1 MTTTTATAT
10 PAKILTTRQ
19 VLAQQQASEHA
30 RHDVVTALVGVL
42 EKHNG
47 KSYSKRLI
55 PALEAATG
63 DELYFSDEYGL
74 QHLISQAYRRSSG
87 NGGFRVLLG
96 HGKGCPVIDV
106 DRIRELNVCYLAAA
120 EKRNA
125 IRSELLAG
133 DWPEQVEAA
142 ATTAREALITYQ
154 QLAGYNT
161 CPDSFQIDKA
171 HGLGACRLNKRGE
184 G

>member
-1 MTTTTATAT
+1 VTTATTAE
-10 PAKILTTRQ
+10 ILTTRQ
-19 VLAQQQASEHA
+19 MVMQRQADEQA

-63 DELYFSDEYGL
+63 DALYFSDEYGL
-74 QHLISQAYRRSSG
+74 QRLISQAYHSSTD
-87 NGGFRVLLG
+87 FLLLLG
-96 HGKGCPVIDV
+96 HGKGCPVIDI
-106 DRIRELNVCYLAAA
+106 DRIREFNICYLAAA

-125 IRSELLAG
+125 IRAELLAG

-142 ATTAREALITYQ
+142 ATAAREALTTYQ
-154 QLAGYNT
+154 QLAGHST
-161 CPDSFQIDKA
+161 CPDSYRIDKA
-171 HGLGACRLNKRGE
+171 HGLGDCHLNHRGE

>member
-1 MTTTTATAT
+1 VTTTT
-10 PAKILTTRQ
+10 PAETLTTRQ
-19 VLAQQQASEHA
+19 VVIQQQADEQA
-30 RHDVVTALVGVL
+30 QHDVVTALVAVL

-74 QHLISQAYRRSSG
+74 QHLISQSYRRSSG
-87 NGGFRVLLG
+87 NAGFRVLLG
-96 HGKGCPVIDV
+96 HGTGCPVIDV
-106 DRIRELNVCYLAAA
+106 GRIRELNVCYLAAA

-125 IRSELLAG
+125 IRAELLAG

-142 ATTAREALITYQ
+142 ATAAREALATYQ
-154 QLAGYNT
+154 KLAGYGT
-161 CPDSFQIDKA
+161 CSDSFRIDKA

-184 G
+184 S

>member
-1 MTTTTATAT
+1 VTTATTAE
-10 PAKILTTRQ
+10 ILTTRQ
-19 VLAQQQASEHA
+19 MVMQQQADEQA
-30 RHDVVTALVGVL
+30 RHEVVTAVVGVL

-63 DELYFSDEYGL
+63 DALYFSDEYGL
-74 QHLISQAYRRSSG
+74 QHLISQAYHR
-87 NGGFRVLLG
+87 NNANAGFRLLLG
-96 HGKGCPVIDV
+96 HGKGCPVIDI
-106 DRIRELNVCYLAAA
+106 DRIREFNTCYLAAA
-120 EKRNA
+120 EERNA
-125 IRSELLAG
+125 IRAELLAG

-142 ATTAREALITYQ
+142 ATAAREALTTYQ
-154 QLAGYNT
+154 QLAGYST
-161 CPDSFQIDKA
+161 CPDGYRIDKA

>member
-1 MTTTTATAT
+1 MTTTTA
-10 PAKILTTRQ
+10 PAETLTTRQ
-19 VLAQQQASEHA
+19 VVTQQQADEQA
-30 RHDVVTALVGVL
+30 RHDTVAALVAVL

-63 DELYFSDEYGL
+63 DGLYFSDEYGL
-74 QHLISQAYRRSSG
+74 QHLISQSYRRSSG
-87 NGGFRVLLG
+87 NAGFRVLLG
-96 HGKGCPVIDV
+96 HGTGCPVIDV

-125 IRSELLAG
+125 IRAELLAG

-142 ATTAREALITYQ
+142 ATAAREALTTYQ
-154 QLAGYNT
+154 KLAGYST
-161 CPDSFQIDKA
+161 CPDSYRIDKT